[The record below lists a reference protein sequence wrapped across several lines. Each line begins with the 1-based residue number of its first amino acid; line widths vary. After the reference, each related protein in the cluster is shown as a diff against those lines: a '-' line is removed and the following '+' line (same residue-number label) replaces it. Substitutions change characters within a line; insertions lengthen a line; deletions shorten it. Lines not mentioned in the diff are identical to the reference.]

1 MLQALP
7 IFSAEQIK
15 LIDTYTIQS
24 EPIASIDLMEG
35 AASKCSQWIMK
46 HYDVETVFKVC
57 CGLGN
62 NGGDGLAIARLL
74 ATRKYNVKT
83 FILPSENYSKDCKT
97 NLNNFK
103 KQLKKNIKTIHIP
116 IRHIFRKKLQFS
128 SEKKE

>member
-62 NGGDGLAIARLL
+62 NGGDGLAIARQLL
-74 ATRKYNVKT
+74 QHGYKVEV
-83 FILPSENYSKDCKT
+83 FIINYRNWSA
-97 NLNNFK
+97 
-103 KQLKKNIKTIHIP
+103 H
-116 IRHIFRKKLQFS
+116 
-128 SEKKE
+128 